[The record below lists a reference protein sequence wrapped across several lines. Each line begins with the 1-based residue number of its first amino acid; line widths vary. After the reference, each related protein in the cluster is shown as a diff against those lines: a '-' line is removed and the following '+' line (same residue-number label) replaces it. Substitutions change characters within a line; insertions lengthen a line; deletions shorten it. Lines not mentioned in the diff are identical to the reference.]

1 MSVRDA
7 VDVGFGGAA
16 GVWRRRAGLLAL
28 YVLVATVLV
37 GPALLDPAHRLVG
50 GVRTDAPNTP
60 WSLWFVAESLA
71 DGTLPLQTTLLAHPD
86 GGRIAVADP
95 INCLLAVPLTL
106 GVGPVAAWNL
116 LAFAHIVFAGLAA
129 HALGR
134 RLGGTGWVAGVGY
147 AMAPILVSHLQ
158 NGSSEA
164 VSAGW
169 LPLALLATLEAVE
182 RGGRWRILGA
192 AAALTAGAVGGWY
205 AGVGAFAW
213 TVILGLWGG
222 GPAPLRNAS
231 SGGRAVLDTPDGA
244 LRGVVSPRTRA
255 SRALAAIALAML
267 VVAPVAWATRSLAR
281 SDDGLVEIK
290 SSADLARVR
299 RTLGGADPRGFFVPG
314 GFRSPD
320 FARLEANPSDRVHT
334 TYLGW
339 TLLAVATAGR
349 VARRRASGDD
359 RARVARLPGGDAPA
373 GVQTGASA
381 AHDGAAHPHA
391 ATGGAPAL
399 LVTGLVCAILALGP
413 VVVWN
418 GAPLAVAGRA
428 LPLPYAL
435 LEAFPGFDALSLL
448 YRLSTTTALCLA
460 VLADRAAAR
469 WSRLV
474 VTGIVLAVFVEVRFL
489 SPVAGLPDVAHVP
502 DRAALTT
509 LAQAPAGAVLN
520 LPVRAGMNFLDE
532 QIVHGKPVC
541 GALNSSV
548 NVAGL
553 KILDAA
559 GKLRRQELTPADVER
574 VARQN
579 GVRYVVFH
587 SGVFGDDVFV
597 GASTA
602 IRGAFPRLA
611 ADEHVVIHQ
620 LW

>member
-1 MSVRDA
+1 MRVDDA
-7 VDVGFGGAA
+7 VDVRLGDSADRR
-16 GVWRRRAGLLAL
+16 RRRAGALAVYVLLA
-28 YVLVATVLV
+28 AVLV
-37 GPALLDPAHRLVG
+37 GPALLDPVHRLVG
-50 GVRTDAPNTP
+50 GARTDAPNTP

-71 DGTLPLQTTLLAHPD
+71 DGRLPLQTTLLAHPE

-106 GVGPVAAWNL
+106 TVGPVAAWNV
-116 LAFAHIVFAGLAA
+116 LAFVHVVCAGLAA

-134 RLGGTGWVAGVGY
+134 TLGGTGWLAGVGY
-147 AMAPILVSHLQ
+147 AAAPIVVSHLQ

-169 LPLALLATLEAVE
+169 LPLAMLATLQAVE
-182 RGGRWRILGA
+182 RGGPWRIVGA
-192 AAALTAGAVGGWY
+192 AAALTVCAVGGWY

-213 TVILGLWGG
+213 VLFLGLWGG
-222 GPAPLRNAS
+222 GHADAVGPGDRVGASLAAPSR
-231 SGGRAVLDTPDGA
+231 GRL
-244 LRGVVSPRTRA
+244 
-255 SRALAAIALAML
+255 SRALGVMALALL
-267 VVAPVAWATRSLAR
+267 VVAPVAWGTRSLAQ

-290 SSADLARVR
+290 SSDDLARVR

-339 TLLAVATAGR
+339 TLLAVAATGL
-349 VARRRASGDD
+349 VTRRR
-359 RARVARLPGGDAPA
+359 RGGDAPTA
-373 GVQTGASA
+373 AETGVGPAQ
-381 AHDGAAHPHA
+381 GAAQSPGA

-399 LVTGLVCAILALGP
+399 LLTGLACAVLALGP

-435 LEAFPGFDALSLL
+435 VEALPGFDALSLL
-448 YRLSTTTALCLA
+448 YRLATTTALCLA
-460 VLADRAAAR
+460 VLADRAASR
-469 WSRLV
+469 WPGRV
-474 VTGIVLAVFVEVRFL
+474 VAAIVLAMFVEVRFL
-489 SPVAGLPDVAHVP
+489 SPVAGLPDMAEIP
-502 DRAALTT
+502 PRPALTA

-532 QIVHGKPVC
+532 QILHGKPVC

-553 KILDAA
+553 QVLDAA
-559 GKLRRQELTPADVER
+559 GKLRRKELTPADVER
-574 VARQN
+574 IARAN

-587 SGVFGDDVFV
+587 SGIFGDDVFV

-602 IRGAFPRLA
+602 LRGAFPRLA
-611 ADEHVVIHQ
+611 ADDRVVIHQ